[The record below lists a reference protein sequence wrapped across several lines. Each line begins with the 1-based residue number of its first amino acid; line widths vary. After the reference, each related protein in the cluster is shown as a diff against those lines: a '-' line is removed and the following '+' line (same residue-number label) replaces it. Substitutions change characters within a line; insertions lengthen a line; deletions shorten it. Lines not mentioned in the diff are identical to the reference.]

1 VLIGALLAMPRPA
14 PAYSVLAHESLIDSQ
29 WDGVIVPLLKARFG
43 TADATT
49 IKNARAYAYGG
60 SVVPDMG
67 YYPFG
72 SHFFTNL
79 LHYTRSGDF
88 VEMMIRDAKD
98 VNEYAFALG
107 VLAHYVADTTGHP
120 IAVNR
125 TVALEYPKLRAK
137 YGDQVTYVEDPKKH
151 IMVEFAFDV
160 VQVANGAYLPQAYH
174 DFIGFQV
181 STDLLERAFRDTY
194 GIEMKDVFA
203 SEDLAIGTFRYAVG
217 TTIPQMTQVAWE
229 KKRDEIEKLSPNV
242 QRSAFVYTYTRAQ
255 YNRDFGT
262 TYKRPGV
269 FARTFVWI
277 VRVLPKIGPFK
288 ALAFQTPTPDAEKLF
303 TGSFKTARDRFH
315 TGLEQV
321 RANRLDLRNMDFDTG
336 KPTQR
341 GEYQLADETYAE
353 LLDHLTSDKNA
364 IVPRAMRADI
374 MRFYG
379 QVDPAQ
385 ARNKNERKQL
395 EKVARE
401 LPTLQRSNSAQTQ

>member
-1 VLIGALLAMPRPA
+1 
-14 PAYSVLAHESLIDSQ
+14 
-29 WDGVIVPLLKARFG
+29 
-43 TADATT
+43 
-49 IKNARAYAYGG
+49 
-60 SVVPDMG
+60 
-67 YYPFG
+67 
-72 SHFFTNL
+72 
-79 LHYTRSGDF
+79 
-88 VEMMIRDAKD
+88 
-98 VNEYAFALG
+98 
-107 VLAHYVADTTGHP
+107 
-120 IAVNR
+120 VNR

-137 YGDQVTYVEDPKKH
+137 YGDQVTYVEDPKRH

-374 MRFYG
+374 IRFYG

-401 LPTLQRSNSAQTQ
+401 LPTLQRSYSPQTQ